1 MPTTSSKSTS
11 FFSAIWSTL
20 QDNLYFSIA
29 FLTFIFIGGLALLL
43 LQQGDLLLYFSE
55 HRTPFWDFFFSYGT
69 KLGEEWAYTGCLI
82 YFLFIRFRYALLIP
96 ITGLIVTIIS
106 FLSKSF
112 FLHPRPST
120 YYKALGSFGD
130 INLVEGVHV
139 VKGLSS
145 FPSGHTMSGFALFTL
160 VALFISKKKGM
171 ALLLFSIA
179 LIVGLSRVYL
189 VQHFLKDV
197 YLGGIMGVL
206 IALGIYELQRLFPVD
221 EGRRVD
227 GKIGRLF

>member
-1 MPTTSSKSTS
+1 MPTPSPKLVP
-11 FFSAIWSTL
+11 FLSAIWSTL
-20 QDNLYFSIA
+20 QENLYFSIA
-29 FLTFIFIGGLALLL
+29 FLDFIFIGGLALLL

-69 KLGEEWAYTGCLI
+69 KLGEEWAYVGCLI

-130 INLVEGVHV
+130 INLVEGVYV

-145 FPSGHTMSGFALFTL
+145 FPSGHTMSGFTLFTL
-160 VALFISKKKGM
+160 VALLVSKKRGM
-171 ALLLFSIA
+171 AVLLFSIA

-197 YLGGIMGVL
+197 YLGSIMGGI
-206 IALGIYELQRLFPVD
+206 IALLIFKVQEQYPINEKRWI
-221 EGRRVD
+221 D
-227 GKIGRLF
+227 GKWRF

>member
-1 MPTTSSKSTS
+1 MPTTSPKQVSFLTS
-11 FFSAIWSTL
+11 IWETI
-20 QDNLYFSIA
+20 QDNFYFSIA
-29 FLTFIFIGGLALLL
+29 FLDFILLGGLALLL
-43 LQQGDLLLYFSE
+43 IQQGDLLLYFSE
-55 HRTPFWDFFFSYGT
+55 HRTPFWDFFFRYGT
-69 KLGEEWAYTGCLI
+69 KLGEEWVYVGFLI

-106 FLSKSF
+106 FLSKNF
-112 FLHPRPST
+112 FLHPRPLT
-120 YYKALGSFGD
+120 YYKALGTFEE

-160 VALFISKKKGM
+160 VALLFKKKKGM
-171 ALLLFSIA
+171 ALLLINLA

-197 YLGGIMGVL
+197 YLGGIMGVF
-206 IALGIYELQRLFPVD
+206 IALIIYEVQRLFPINK
-221 EGRRVD
+221 GRWID
-227 GKIGRLF
+227 GKIG